1 MTCRKMQMP
10 GSIKADIALGEL
22 IDKITI
28 LEIKDERIFDTHK
41 RKNVRFELAKLVALL
56 GQSCDANPKIDE
68 CRAKL
73 RAVNAEIWDLE
84 DSIRDHERRKDFGAS
99 FIDVARRVYK
109 TNDRRAALKRE
120 INLIGGSEIV
130 EEKSYAE
137 Y

>member
-1 MTCRKMQMP
+1 MLT
-10 GSIKADIALGEL
+10 SIKAEIALGEL

-28 LEIKDERIFDTHK
+28 LELKDERIADVDK
-41 RKNVRFELAKLVALL
+41 RRNVQFELAKLTALL
-56 GQSCDANPKIDE
+56 EQSCNANAKIDE

-73 RAVNAEIWDLE
+73 KAVNTEIWDLE

-99 FIDVARRVYK
+99 FVDVARRVYK

-120 INLIGGSEIV
+120 INLIGGSAII

>member
-1 MTCRKMQMP
+1 MP
-10 GSIKADIALGEL
+10 HSVKADVALGEL

-28 LEIKDERIFDTHK
+28 LELKDERIADAGK
-41 RKNVRFELAKLVALL
+41 RKNVRYELAKLTALL
-56 GQSCDANPKIDE
+56 EQSCEVNATINE

-73 RAVNAEIWDLE
+73 KDVNAEIWDLE

-99 FIDVARRVYK
+99 FVEVARRVYK

-120 INLIGGSEIV
+120 INLIGGSTII

>member
-1 MTCRKMQMP
+1 MP
-10 GSIKADIALGEL
+10 NSIKADIALGEL

-28 LEIKDERIFDTHK
+28 LELKGERIADADK
-41 RKNVRFELAKLVALL
+41 RRNVQFELAKLTALL
-56 GQSCDANPKIDE
+56 ARSCDVNTRIGE

-73 RAVNAEIWDLE
+73 KTVNTEIWDLE

-99 FIDVARRVYK
+99 FVDIARRVYK

-120 INLIGGSEIV
+120 INLIGGSAII
-130 EEKSYAE
+130 EEKSYTE